1 MQASMNEQ
9 ESVDMVTVAEF
20 RKDVEEILPGV
31 IADRRHLHENP
42 ELAFE
47 EYETSRFV
55 AERLASLGVE
65 DIRTGIGGTGV
76 TGLIRGGRGEG
87 KVVMVR
93 ADMDALPILEENE
106 VDYKSARPG
115 VMHACGH
122 DAHTAMLLGL
132 TRLLVDRRAE
142 FAGTVKVLFQPAEE
156 VPPGGA
162 IGMIRDGALED
173 PHVDAV
179 LGLHVS
185 SETPAGK
192 IAMRAGAG
200 SASSDRFRIT
210 IKGKGGHAASPHEAV
225 DPIVIG
231 SQIVLAF
238 QALVSRE
245 TDPIAAAVVS
255 TTAFIAGEAFNVI
268 PDTAELR
275 GTVRT
280 LDQDVRETLERRL
293 VEVASGI
300 GKAGGAEVVADF
312 IRGYPGIVND
322 AAMTGMVRQAAIDAV
337 GEDNVIESPIGMGGE
352 DFAYFSLERPG
363 CFFNVG
369 TRNEDRGIVWG
380 HHHPK
385 FDVEEEGM
393 SAGIATMGNAVL
405 SYLGS

>member
-1 MQASMNEQ
+1 
-9 ESVDMVTVAEF
+9 MVVAMEF

-31 IADRRHLHENP
+31 VADRRHLHEHP

-47 EYETSRFV
+47 EYETSKFV
-55 AERLASLGVE
+55 SERLASLGVE
-65 DIRTGIGGTGV
+65 DLKTGVGGTGV
-76 TGLIRGGRGEG
+76 TGLIHGGKGDG

-93 ADMDALPILEENE
+93 ADMDALPILEEND
-106 VDYKSARPG
+106 VAYKSTRPG

-132 TRLLVDRRAE
+132 TRLLMDVRSE

-162 IGMIRDGALED
+162 IGMIEDGALEN
-173 PHVDAV
+173 PRVDAV

-185 SETPAGK
+185 SETQAGK
-192 IAMRAGAG
+192 IGMRSGSG

-210 IKGKGGHAASPHEAV
+210 VKGKGGHAASPHEAV
-225 DPIVIG
+225 DPVVIG

-238 QALVSRE
+238 QTLVSRE
-245 TDPIAAAVVS
+245 TNPIDSAVVS
-255 TTAFIAGEAFNVI
+255 TTAFIAGGAFNVI

-280 LDQDVRETLERRL
+280 LDQDVRKHLEKRL
-293 VEVASGI
+293 TEIATGI
-300 GKAGGAEVVADF
+300 GKAGGAEVVVDF

-322 AAMTGMVRQAAIDAV
+322 PEMTDLVRNAAIASV
-337 GEDNVIESPIGMGGE
+337 GEDNVIESPISMGGE
-352 DFAYFSLERPG
+352 DFSYFSLERPG

-369 TRNEDRGIVWG
+369 TRNEERGIVWG
-380 HHHPK
+380 HHHPR

-405 SYLGS
+405 AYLDS

>member
-1 MQASMNEQ
+1 
-9 ESVDMVTVAEF
+9 
-20 RKDVEEILPGV
+20 
-31 IADRRHLHENP
+31 

-47 EYETSRFV
+47 EYETSKFV
-55 AERLASLGVE
+55 AERLASLDVE
-65 DIRTGIGGTGV
+65 DIKTGIGGTGV
-76 TGLIRGGRGEG
+76 TGLIRGGKGDG

-93 ADMDALPILEENE
+93 ADMDALPILEEND
-106 VDYKSARPG
+106 VAYKSTKPG

-132 TRLLVDRRAE
+132 TRLLMDVRSE

-162 IGMIRDGALED
+162 IGMIEDGALEN
-173 PHVDAV
+173 PRVDAV

-185 SETPAGK
+185 SETQAGK
-192 IAMRAGAG
+192 IGMRSGSG

-210 IKGKGGHAASPHEAV
+210 VKGKGGHAASPHEAV
-225 DPIVIG
+225 DPVVIG

-238 QALVSRE
+238 QTLVSRE
-245 TDPIAAAVVS
+245 TNPIDSAVVS

-280 LDQDVRETLERRL
+280 LDQDVREHLEKRL
-293 VEVASGI
+293 TEIATGI
-300 GKAGGAEVVADF
+300 GKAGGAEVVVDF

-322 AAMTGMVRQAAIDAV
+322 PEMTDLVRNAAIASV
-337 GEDNVIESPIGMGGE
+337 GEDNVIESPISMGGE
-352 DFAYFSLERPG
+352 DFSYFSLERPG

-369 TRNEDRGIVWG
+369 TRNEERGIVWG
-380 HHHPK
+380 HHHPR

-405 SYLGS
+405 AYLDS

>member
-1 MQASMNEQ
+1 
-9 ESVDMVTVAEF
+9 MVLATEF

-47 EYETSRFV
+47 EYETSKFV
-55 AERLASLGVE
+55 AARLASLGL
-65 DIRTGIGGTGV
+65 DSIRTGIGGTGV
-76 TGLIRGGRGEG
+76 TGLIRGGGGDG

-93 ADMDALPILEENE
+93 ADMDALPILEEND
-106 VDYKSARPG
+106 VDYKSTKPG

-132 TRLLVDRRAE
+132 TRLLVDRKGE
-142 FAGTVKVLFQPAEE
+142 FAGIVKVLFQPAEE

-238 QALVSRE
+238 QTLVSRE
-245 TDPIAAAVVS
+245 TNPIDSAVVS

-280 LDQDVRETLERRL
+280 LDQEVREHLEKRL
-293 VEVASGI
+293 IEVATGI
-300 GKAGGAEVVADF
+300 ARAGGAEVVADF

-322 AAMTGMVRQAAIDAV
+322 EAMTEMVRLAAIDAV
-337 GEDNVIESPIGMGGE
+337 GEDNVTESPIGMGGE
-352 DFAYFSLERPG
+352 DFSYFSLERPG

-380 HHHPK
+380 HHHPR